1 MEDLAVVAFRHEN
14 SRQLPFG
21 RASIVS
27 ECRRFPRSESAKP
40 KRPLDLQPNLWRG
53 LSSQKCR
60 TCSSTRLS
68 APWHSSVA
76 LSFSSRAIQQ
86 HYKHLHLAS
95 NDMQVSCTGRSA
107 WTAQFPSAQQCRHHP
122 APPLAPCRLRTSSIQ
137 TSDSHRACWRAQAV
151 PQRTRQRHIR
161 ATYPEPETE
170 KERSPLDYPQV
181 RYQHMH
187 KLSYLKCMY

>member
-1 MEDLAVVAFRHEN
+1 MEGSIKPEVSDLLIDTPE
-14 SRQLPFG
+14 
-21 RASIVS
+21 
-27 ECRRFPRSESAKP
+27 
-40 KRPLDLQPNLWRG
+40 RPLAFISCSIFLV
-53 LSSQKCR
+53 SSDP
-60 TCSSTRLS
+60 
-68 APWHSSVA
+68 AD
-76 LSFSSRAIQQ
+76 
-86 HYKHLHLAS
+86 YKHLHLAS